1 MLFSWRGKE
10 SATLRRLAVLELTE
24 QHGKCSSCGDG
35 GGSASGCR
43 GRSRKVVVVVDGY
56 KYRHRCRC
64 KYKCIYRYRDR
75 TRYNYRC
82 TYNTRTSNHME
93 LALDTNTCIYTCTHS
108 GSSIP
113 RPLLDSPDSLREI
126 LASDEGRPLFVL
138 PNRPTQLGSA
148 PGAKCLED

>member
-10 SATLRRLAVLELTE
+10 SATLRRLVVSELTE
-24 QHGKCSSCGDG
+24 QHGKCSSCGDDC
-35 GGSASGCR
+35 GSASGCR
-43 GRSRKVVVVVDGY
+43 GSSRKVAVGGC
-56 KYRHRCRC
+56 KYR
-64 KYKCIYRYRDR
+64 CIYRYRDR
-75 TRYNYRC
+75 TSYNYRC
-82 TYNTRTSNHME
+82 PYNTRTSNYME

-126 LASDEGRPLFVL
+126 LASDEGRPLSVL
-138 PNRPTQLGSA
+138 PNRPTQLGSV

>member
-1 MLFSWRGKE
+1 MLFSWRGNE
-10 SATLRRLAVLELTE
+10 SATLRRLAVPELTE
-24 QHGKCSSCGDG
+24 QYGKCSSCGDG
-35 GGSASGCR
+35 GGSASGCH
-43 GRSRKVVVVVDGY
+43 GRSRKVAVDGY